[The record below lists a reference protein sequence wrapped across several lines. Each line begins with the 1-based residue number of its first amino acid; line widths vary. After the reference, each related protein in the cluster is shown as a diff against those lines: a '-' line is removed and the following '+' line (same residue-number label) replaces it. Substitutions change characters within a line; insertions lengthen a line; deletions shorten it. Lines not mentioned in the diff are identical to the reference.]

1 MNSDD
6 IKKIA
11 LQYLKEGR
19 LESDCIEYKKSH
31 LQKDSILK
39 TMCAFSNNLMNRNL
53 SMILVGV
60 EEHEE
65 PELKG
70 TPIRPIRGYNESQVE
85 TVENCLKSLI
95 GFIKPKVNYAM
106 THAEIDG
113 RCFVIFAFSNNNTG
127 PYEVLEK
134 AEKDKTINLKRGR
147 YVRVERDSRL
157 ASIKEE
163 FELLKKFSDY
173 HFTEERSNLATIDDL
188 DVDYIREYLNAST
201 DRENTKNLSKQ
212 DMAKHMGLVDIE
224 TGMVKNFALLMFSR
238 NPEKFIP
245 YAYVEL
251 IHKSASGES
260 VMSSKEFRGPIWK
273 QLKNAMD
280 EIKNT
285 YLKSLTL
292 RVKDD
297 LRSETIYN
305 YPYSAVEELL
315 TNAVVHKNYENPRSV
330 QVYVYDDAIVITN
343 YNKPMPPITIRDLNT
358 KDSFPNRMYENPSI
372 REMFKS
378 LDLIESFGS
387 GVGKAKRAMAEN
399 GSDDIQY
406 QEYDENVDIT
416 SVVIPVSKKYLQY
429 SYKAMDLAMKDQN
442 SVLKDQNLD
451 FDGQKPTAKDQNLD
465 FDGQKPTAKDQSF
478 GFDEEKIK
486 INSVDIVGIINKS
499 AYSNTVRKTLTS
511 IYDRF
516 FNDEFSRSDI
526 VSYLNASKSGSSN
539 YVRYLQELNVVE
551 QVKGKGKG
559 KYKFK

>member
-11 LQYLKEGR
+11 LQYLRECK

-31 LQKDSILK
+31 LQRDSILK

-60 EEHEE
+60 EEHKE
-65 PELKG
+65 PESKG
-70 TPIRPIRGYNESQVE
+70 TPIRPILGYDESQIE
-85 TVENCLKSLI
+85 TVENSLKSLI

-113 RCFVIFAFSNNNTG
+113 RFFVIFAFSNNNIG

-173 HFTEERSNLATIDDL
+173 HFTEEYSNVATIDDL

-212 DMAKHMGLVDIE
+212 DMAEHMGLVDVE

-238 NPEKFIP
+238 SPEKFIP
-245 YAYVEL
+245 YSYVEL

-273 QLKNAMD
+273 QLRNAMD
-280 EIKNT
+280 EINNA

-315 TNAVVHKNYENPRSV
+315 TNAIVHKNYENPRSV
-330 QVYVYDDAIVITN
+330 QVYVYDDSIVITN
-343 YNKPMPPITIRDLNT
+343 YNKPIPPITIQDLNT

-372 REMFKS
+372 REMFRS

-387 GVGKAKRAMAEN
+387 GVGKAKRAMVEN
-399 GSDDIQY
+399 GSDGIHY
-406 QEYDENVDIT
+406 QEYDENIDIT
-416 SVVIPVSKKYLQY
+416 SVMIPISTKYLQY
-429 SYKAMDLAMKDQN
+429 SYRAMDWAT
-442 SVLKDQNLD
+442 KDQNLD
-451 FDGQKPTAKDQNLD
+451 FEGQKTTSKDQNLD
-465 FDGQKPTAKDQSF
+465 FESQKTTSKDQNLDF
-478 GFDEEKIK
+478 GGERIK
-486 INSVDIVGIINKS
+486 INSVDAIGIINRS
-499 AYSNTVRKTLTS
+499 TYSNSIRKTLTA
-511 IYDRF
+511 IFDRF
-516 FNDEFSRSDI
+516 FNEEFSRADI
-526 VSYLNASKSGSSN
+526 VSYLNASKSASTN
-539 YVRYLQELNVVE
+539 YISYLQNLNVVE

-559 KYKFK
+559 KYRFR